1 VEYNDDKQGE
11 NFIEVSFT
19 YVALEGTKTSTHLI
33 IIVGNVGPVNKRL
46 FNTVQYTY
54 F

>member
-19 YVALEGTKTSTHLI
+19 YVDADEGIKGSRHRI
-33 IIVGNVGPVNKRL
+33 IIVGNVGPVN
-46 FNTVQYTY
+46 
-54 F
+54 